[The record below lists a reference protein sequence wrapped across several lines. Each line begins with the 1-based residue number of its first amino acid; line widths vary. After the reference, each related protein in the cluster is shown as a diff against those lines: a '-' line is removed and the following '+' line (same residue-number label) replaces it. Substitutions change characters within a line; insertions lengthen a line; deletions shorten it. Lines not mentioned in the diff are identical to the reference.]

1 MKIEITKTDGVVLLY
16 ALQLLL
22 DKQLEGGYTEN
33 DTMKTRDLAETV
45 FDTILQ
51 GD

>member
-1 MKIEITKTDGVVLLY
+1 MKIEITKQDGSILLY

-22 DKQLEGGYTEN
+22 DKQWDEGYPESKITPIKE
-33 DTMKTRDLAETV
+33 LSQLI
-45 FDTILQ
+45 FDAIQ